1 MTEMLRGFG
10 PRFMLAAMN
19 PRSNISR
26 ALRGSALPHD
36 EARIYVRNLESPSGG
51 GVGTARAIARAYSVF
66 ASGGRE
72 LALRQDTLDQ
82 LAAPAMPPTHGFH
95 DQCLNSDN
103 IQFSLGFM
111 KSTSQWPFGSAS
123 SFGSPGSGGALGF
136 ADPTSGIGYAYVT
149 SQMGT
154 TLTGDP
160 RDVAL
165 RDALD
170 AIAPPRGPDHGRASA
185 GGATSTVHGA
195 SRSASE
201 VVLPTIS
208 RSTTVWL

>member
-154 TLTGDP
+154 RLTGDP

-170 AIAPPRGPDHGRASA
+170 TARRA
-185 GGATSTVHGA
+185 
-195 SRSASE
+195 
-201 VVLPTIS
+201 
-208 RSTTVWL
+208 W